1 MERTDHEEG
10 RTDGRTDASTRTAL
24 FTAAHVKLTRSRQW
38 TAIRA
43 WGVGIAQRS
52 KLTKAKIAEARKLAV
67 IMHRMWR
74 DETPFRWG
82 AAA

>member
-1 MERTDHEEG
+1 MRG
-10 RTDGRTDASTRTAL
+10 RISRSGDAFTRAAL
-24 FTAAHVKLTRSRQW
+24 FTAAHVMLTRSRQW

-43 WGVGIAQRS
+43 WGVRIAQRS
-52 KLTKAKIAEARKLAV
+52 NLKKAKIAVARKLAV